1 MVLLDIYQRLGE
13 AAFGQLLRSIS
24 LGRLRTYQ
32 LFDRIKTRLHLQKLN
47 SEALKKVAP
56 RAWQRL
62 VEGDETLAQELAQA
76 ILISNIEMI
85 KAVLDF
91 LTIPHEDGFFAK
103 EIKASEYLTD
113 GWQQRV
119 YANFEGK
126 FPEAVLVFYVNHL
139 GVEVG
144 EVKEF
149 AAPAARA

>member
-1 MVLLDIYQRLGE
+1 MVLLDIYLRLGE

-32 LFDRIKTRLHLQKLN
+32 LFDRVKTRLHLQKLN
-47 SEALKKVAP
+47 SEGLKKAAP

-62 VEGDETLAQELAQA
+62 VDGDDTLGQELSQA
-76 ILISNIEMI
+76 ILISNIDMI

-103 EIKASEYLTD
+103 EINAEEYLTE

-119 YANFEGK
+119 FTHFQGQ
-126 FPEAVLVFYVNHL
+126 FPEPVLVFYVNHL
-139 GVEVG
+139 GLELAG
-144 EVKEF
+144 AAEF
-149 AAPAARA
+149 VAPAA